1 MRKYYKETKKL
12 RWDSILN
19 QLMLLIFGEGFLQI
33 IATSF
38 LNAGV
43 IGLFWNT
50 GKYVDDL
57 PEIMLSSF
65 LTILTLIYI
74 IGEWGKENYI
84 IYSMGKLS
92 RLSCGTDRIIGGS
105 CK

>member
-12 RWDSILN
+12 RWDSILS

-50 GKYVDDL
+50 GKYA
-57 PEIMLSSF
+57 EFIFNNS
-65 LTILTLIYI
+65 YI
-74 IGEWGKENYI
+74 NIHYRR
-84 IYSMGKLS
+84 MGKGKLYYILH
-92 RLSCGTDRIIGGS
+92 R
-105 CK
+105 